1 VPGKVSSKL
10 KRDAKTLG
18 QAIGAVVTQ
27 LRLRRKWSQGD
38 LGVKVGYSTAWVNK
52 LENGHVNPTLE
63 LVMALADT
71 FDLRLSQFFARVERK
86 HLKTRSEP
94 RANQQKTTL

>member
-10 KRDAKTLG
+10 KRESKTLG

-27 LRLRRKWSQGD
+27 LRLKRKWSRGE
-38 LGVKVGYSTAWVNK
+38 LGVEVGYSTSWVNK

-63 LVMALADT
+63 LVIALADT

-86 HLKTRSEP
+86 QLKSRP
-94 RANQQKTTL
+94 K